1 MKHLILGASINKA
14 TIKIP
19 KLPASFTGTG
29 DLFAALLLA
38 WMHKTNNQLKES
50 LERTVS
56 TLQAVLKRTLSSAKG
71 DVSAKAMELKLIQSK
86 NDIENPKIVI
96 SAEGVF

>member
-1 MKHLILGASINKA
+1 
-14 TIKIP
+14 
-19 KLPASFTGTG
+19 
-29 DLFAALLLA
+29 LLA

-71 DVSAKAMELKLIQSK
+71 EL
-86 NDIENPKIVI
+86 
-96 SAEGVF
+96 